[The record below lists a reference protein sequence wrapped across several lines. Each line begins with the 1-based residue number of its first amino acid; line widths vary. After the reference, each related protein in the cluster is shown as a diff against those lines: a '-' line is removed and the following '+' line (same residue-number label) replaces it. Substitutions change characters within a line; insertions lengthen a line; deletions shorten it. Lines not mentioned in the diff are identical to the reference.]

1 MATRP
6 KAAGESGGRAP
17 LLAAMD
23 VPDFTYLV
31 REELHG
37 LLHLLRDSTAVH
49 LYLILRVNCVFK
61 TGEFL
66 GSYARLVELMTP
78 PQPERGPRRSG
89 PSYKQCRS
97 AVDALV
103 AIGLVKRA
111 KKNEELGQL
120 RLRVVPMHSRSEAQT
135 AQSANPRPVH

>member
-17 LLAAMD
+17 LLAGMD
-23 VPDFTYLV
+23 VPDFTYLQAD
-31 REELHG
+31 ELNG
-37 LLHLLRDSTAVH
+37 LLNLLRDSTAVH
-49 LYLILRVNCVFK
+49 LYLILRTTCVFK

-66 GSYARLVELMTP
+66 GSYARLRDLMTP
-78 PQPERGPRRSG
+78 PQPERGLRRPG

-97 AVDALV
+97 AVDALIAV
-103 AIGLVKRA
+103 GLVKRA

-120 RLRVVPMHSRSEAQT
+120 RLRVVPMHARSQANT
-135 AQSANPRPVH
+135 APSANVRPAD